1 MSKVL
6 DQVKGKSLIIK
17 MDLKII
23 DKDEQKIGLILEEL
37 ASINSPWETQDTLD
51 SVPNIWVHFCLESG
65 A

>member
-37 ASINSPWETQDTLD
+37 ASINVITLGNTGYTGLCPEYLG
-51 SVPNIWVHFCLESG
+51 SFLP
-65 A
+65 